1 MSKPIAVLLSSAALA
16 ALAATGAS
24 AMPIAP
30 STAPASNV
38 EQVRWV
44 CDEWGRCWHQRDYYR
59 PYGYYRGYDDD
70 EWRERYRYGHSY
82 GHYGPRWGGYGGWRR
97 GWENN
102 NAQGDDNEQ

>member
-16 ALAATGAS
+16 ALAATSAG

-30 STAPASNV
+30 STAPALNV
-38 EQVRWV
+38 EQVRRV
-44 CDEWGRCWHQRDYYR
+44 CNEWGRCWYQRDYYR